1 MDIEHGHGFKSRFSN
16 IFNFFHVKNNLSIDI
31 ITKCLLYK
39 ANEYDYEFILTHV
52 IIIFH
57 Y

>member
-39 ANEYDYEFILTHV
+39 ANEYDYEFILTYV